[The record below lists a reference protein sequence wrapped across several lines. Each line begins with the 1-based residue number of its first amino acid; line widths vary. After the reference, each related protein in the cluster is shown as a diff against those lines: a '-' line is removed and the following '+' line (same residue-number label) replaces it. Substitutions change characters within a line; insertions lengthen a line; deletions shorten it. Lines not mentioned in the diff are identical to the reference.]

1 MRSVQ
6 LQVEDDNYESFLT
19 VIKSL
24 KEGMV
29 KNFSVKESD
38 AVNKDFEQ
46 TKVYFHKCLSD
57 IENGNTQLLSQEQY
71 TNQMNDFKENL
82 KSKYANN

>member
-1 MRSVQ
+1 MRTIQ
-6 LQVEDDNYESFLT
+6 LQVEDDNYNSFLT

-24 KEGMV
+24 KEGII

-38 AVNKDFEQ
+38 AMDNDFEQ
-46 TKVYFHKCLSD
+46 TKIYFHKCLEN
-57 IENGNTQLLSQEQY
+57 IEDGNTQLLSQEQY

>member
-1 MRSVQ
+1 MRTIQ
-6 LQVEDDNYESFLT
+6 LQVEDDNYKSFLT

-29 KNFSVKESD
+29 KNFLVKEDD
-38 AVNKDFEQ
+38 ATDSDFEQ
-46 TKVYFHKCLSD
+46 TKIYFHKCLEN
-57 IENGNTQLLSQEQY
+57 IENGSNQLLSQEQY
-71 TNQMNDFKENL
+71 ANQMNDFKENL

>member
-1 MRSVQ
+1 MRTVQ

-19 VIKSL
+19 IIKSL

-46 TKVYFHKCLSD
+46 TKVYFYKCLSD

>member
-1 MRSVQ
+1 MEELFGRERSVISKHIR
-6 LQVEDDNYESFLT
+6 NIF
-19 VIKSL
+19 
-24 KEGMV
+24 KENELEEEV
-29 KNFSVKESD
+29 VCANF
-38 AVNKDFEQ
+38 ALNKDFEQ
-46 TKVYFHKCLSD
+46 TKEYFHKCLSD